1 MTLFKYSEA
10 AQIGITAAFAFLVIA
25 DLFGNSL
32 TSSVDDKIF
41 LPQHRN

>member
-1 MTLFKYSEA
+1 MKLFKYSEA

-32 TSSVDDKIF
+32 VCLVVF
-41 LPQHRN
+41 RNR